1 MNMTEIRL
9 IVGLDWADCEH
20 LCSLRE
26 PSALVGRIERVGAAP
41 EVFGPWLD
49 TLCEKYPPGS
59 IAVVLERPDGAV
71 VHLLQSKAS
80 IVVVAINPTM
90 LHRFRQAFT
99 PSGAKDDPSDAALL
113 AELLVRH
120 SDKLRPLP
128 RIDSRVSAL
137 AALTRQRRELIAQ
150 RTLLVQKL
158 VALLK
163 NYYPQALQLAGTDLT
178 APLALAFLRRW
189 PDLNLLKSARW
200 TSLEKFYRENHCGRA
215 EVLAQ
220 RRQLIADARIVSS
233 QTSYLKICRLQLE
246 ALLVQLSA
254 LAPVIGHYDQ
264 VIEEEY
270 GEVPGRNVIDSLP
283 GAGPAMAPRLWVA
296 CAQAGASPTSLDL
309 AQASGVAPVQRQSG
323 KTRRVCFRHARPLFL
338 HQSWL
343 EFAYHSLA
351 GSQWA
356 REFYQKRKAIGHGNN
371 AILRA
376 LAFKWTRIV
385 ARLWRDQ
392 VPYNEAL
399 YLKNLKTCSAAA

>member
-1 MNMTEIRL
+1 MNMAEVSL

-20 LCSLRE
+20 VCSLRE
-26 PSALVGRIERVGAAP
+26 PSAPTGRIERIGAAP

-49 TLCEKYPPGS
+49 TMCHRYPHGS

-71 VHLLQSKAS
+71 VHMPQSRARF
-80 IVVVAINPTM
+80 VVVAVNPAM

-120 SDKLRPLP
+120 PDKLRPLQP
-128 RIDSRVSAL
+128 ADIRVRTL
-137 AALTRQRRELIAQ
+137 GALTRQRRDLIGQ
-150 RTLLVQKL
+150 RTILIQRLI
-158 VALLK
+158 ALLK
-163 NYYPQALQLAGTDLT
+163 DYYPQALELAGEDLA
-178 APLALAFLRRW
+178 APLSLAFLRRW
-189 PDLNLLKSARW
+189 PDLDALKGARW
-200 TSLEKFYRENHCGRA
+200 TSLERFYRKHHCGRRH
-215 EVLAQ
+215 VLEQ
-220 RRQLIADARIVSS
+220 RRHLIAAAVAVCSEAS
-233 QTSYLKICRLQLE
+233 HLKICRLQLE

-254 LAPVIGHYDQ
+254 LAPVISHYGQ
-264 VIEEEY
+264 VIAEEY
-270 GEVPGRNVIDSLP
+270 AEAPGHTVIDSLP
-283 GAGPAMAPRLWVA
+283 GAGAAMAPRLWVA
-296 CAQAGASPTSLDL
+296 CAQAGATPTALDL

-356 REFYQKRKAIGHGNN
+356 RQFYRSRKAAGHHNH

-376 LAFKWTRIV
+376 LAFKWTRVV

-392 VPYNEAL
+392 LPYDEEL
-399 YLKNLKTCSAAA
+399 YLKRSKFSSAAA